1 MLNNQRNKVLCSL
14 AIIAMFTVTILFVSI
29 PPARAQFIIAGWDY
43 PDEYGQGIVNFEVWG
58 NATGSWMLSTSY
70 AHSDSGGIE
79 WYPNASIK
87 LICNTWFNSTLT
99 GASDVADGKNLQRHS
114 VVVTSSESRGTSVFS
129 QQNFTYIFGEDAIDP
144 PMWYY
149 GYYVVLNFLPVS
161 GVLYT
166 VTVTYEVFY

>member
-1 MLNNQRNKVLCSL
+1 MKFGTKLIAWAIVLFL
-14 AIIAMFTVTILFVSI
+14 VPAIGFSTI
-29 PPARAQFIIAGWDY
+29 PPAKAQFVLAEWDY

-58 NATGSWMLSTSY
+58 NATGSWVLSTPY
-70 AHSDSGGIE
+70 AHSDSGEIE

-99 GASDVADGKNLQRHS
+99 GASDVADGKNYLRHN
-114 VVVTSSESRGTSVFS
+114 VTVTSLGTTIFS

-149 GYYVVLNFLPVS
+149 GYYVILNFVPVS
-161 GVLYT
+161 GVIYI

>member
-1 MLNNQRNKVLCSL
+1 MRFRTKLIAWAIVLL
-14 AIIAMFTVTILFVSI
+14 TVTAIGFSTI
-29 PPARAQFIIAGWDY
+29 PPAKAQFVLASWDY

-58 NATGSWMLSTSY
+58 NATGSWILSTPY
-70 AHSDSGGIE
+70 AHSDSGEIE

-99 GASDVADGKNLQRHS
+99 GASDINEGKNLQRHS
-114 VVVTSSESRGTSVFS
+114 VVVTSSESLGTSVFS

-149 GYYVVLNFLPVS
+149 GYYVVLDFLPVS

-166 VTVTYEVFY
+166 VTITYEIYW